1 MYVVKMKYWRQKMSF
16 GGKKEGKRFFQELPF
31 YDVLIEKSRINY
43 VKNIDLLHEIPFYDE
58 LSTVKISEV
67 FKRCARSYAI
77 EIIDPKDP
85 SKDPRLE
92 DSISCIIELFKDL
105 LEEIKGFKYQI
116 TVRVLLWKHR

>member
-1 MYVVKMKYWRQKMSF
+1 MSF

-92 DSISCIIELFKDL
+92 DSILCIIELFKDL

-116 TVRVLLWKHR
+116 TVRVLL